1 MLRSDLSRPRL
12 LLRLCIAAA
21 LLCSPFLAASAVRPA
36 GVRAGNALQGALAA
50 QRALQ
55 AEIGAQR
62 QEVARLQQDAA
73 RVSAQIAASQHA
85 LAGINV
91 DQASVQVSLARA
103 SASLAAVR
111 ARYLALVTQVQSLDA
126 QVSNLGSDLTAA
138 QQQLAGT
145 RGALAADIGQ
155 AYLAA
160 QTPLWVQLVSA
171 RSLLD
176 VLADVGNFLAAGN
189 DEAALAGQI
198 AAQEASTGQL
208 LAATQASRTG
218 VEQARLAVFAE
229 QTALSGQQ
237 QALAASRQRLVALAA
252 QASAERA
259 AQASAAVVLGREKA
273 KATTVLSEEEA
284 ALGKLQNQI
293 NALLDTAAVPSAY
306 NGTLAW
312 PMEGAVTQEF
322 GCTGFPLEAPL
333 GNCAHFHLGIDI
345 AAPMDTPVRAAA
357 AGVVLFEGP
366 NPYDPPGERAWIVII
381 AHSQRLATWYAHLD
395 DGAHAPLVAKG
406 QQVQQGQVIG
416 YEGNTGI
423 STGPHLLWMVQLNG
437 QFVNPRLFVS

>member
-1 MLRSDLSRPRL
+1 MPRSDLTRPRFC
-12 LLRLCIAAA
+12 LRVCIVAA
-21 LLCSPFLAASAVRPA
+21 LLCGPLLASSVVRPA
-36 GVRAGNALQGALAA
+36 GVRAGDALQGALAA

-55 AEIGAQR
+55 SEISAQR
-62 QEVARLQQDAA
+62 QEVARLQEDAA
-73 RVSAQIAASQHA
+73 RVSAQIAATEHA
-85 LAGINV
+85 LTGINV
-91 DQASVQVSLARA
+91 DQASVQVRLARA
-103 SASLAAVR
+103 TASLAAVR
-111 ARYLALVTQVQSLDA
+111 ARYLALVAQMQTLDA
-126 QVSNLGSDLTAA
+126 QVTNLGSDLAAA

-145 RGALAADIGQ
+145 REALASDIGE

-171 RSLLD
+171 HSLLD

-198 AAQEASTGQL
+198 AAQGASIGQL
-208 LAATQASRTG
+208 LAATEASRTG
-218 VEQARLAVFAE
+218 VEQARLAVSAE
-229 QTALSGQQ
+229 QTALTGQQ
-237 QALAASRQRLVALAA
+237 RALAESRQRLAALAA

-259 AQASAAVVLGREKA
+259 AQVSAAAALGHDKA

-284 ALGKLQNQI
+284 ALGRLQNQI
-293 NALLDTAAVPSAY
+293 SALLSTAAVPSAY

-381 AHSQRLATWYAHLD
+381 AHSQHLATWYAHLD

-406 QQVQQGQVIG
+406 QEVQQGQIIG

-437 QFVNPRLFVS
+437 QFVNPRLFVP